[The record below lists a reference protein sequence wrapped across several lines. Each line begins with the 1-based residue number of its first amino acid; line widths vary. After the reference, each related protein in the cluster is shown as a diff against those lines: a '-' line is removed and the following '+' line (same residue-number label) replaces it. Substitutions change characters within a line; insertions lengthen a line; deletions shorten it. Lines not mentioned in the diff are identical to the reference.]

1 MFDRFG
7 EFDSVEELNAAAEGQ
22 KEEGDMEALKALAV
36 ENGLDP
42 EDAEDYMNGT
52 WSQLAN
58 PRTAALGKL
67 KVEAEHV
74 KCAEIMG
81 DWLDYIKDQC
91 IEREETQRAVR
102 KKGKSLEGCIA
113 EILKWSFAHQIPVDS
128 HIASVAG
135 VKANRV
141 TIGIPGMAT
150 VKKII
155 TKYYLG
161 R

>member
-91 IEREETQRAVR
+91 IEREEMQRAVR

-135 VKANRV
+135 VKADRV

>member
-91 IEREETQRAVR
+91 IEREEMQRAVR

>member
-1 MFDRFG
+1 
-7 EFDSVEELNAAAEGQ
+7 
-22 KEEGDMEALKALAV
+22 MEALEAMAV

-74 KCAEIMG
+74 KCG
-81 DWLDYIKDQC
+81 R
-91 IEREETQRAVR
+91 REEMQRAVR

-128 HIASVAG
+128 HITSVAG

>member
-91 IEREETQRAVR
+91 IEREEMQRAVR

-155 TKYYLG
+155 TTYYLG

>member
-22 KEEGDMEALKALAV
+22 KAEGDMEALEALAV

-42 EDAEDYMNGT
+42 EDAEDYMNEDVA
-52 WSQLAN
+52 QLAN
-58 PRTAALGKL
+58 PRMAAFGKL

-91 IEREETQRAVR
+91 MEREEVARAVR
-102 KKGKSLEGCIA
+102 KKSKSLEGCIA

-128 HIASVAG
+128 HITSVAG
-135 VKANRV
+135 VTANRV

>member
-91 IEREETQRAVR
+91 IEREEMQRAAR

>member
-1 MFDRFG
+1 MFEKFG

-81 DWLDYIKDQC
+81 DWLDYIENQC
-91 IEREETQRAVR
+91 IDHEEVARAVR

-128 HIASVAG
+128 HITSVAG

>member
-1 MFDRFG
+1 MFDKFG

-22 KEEGDMEALKALAV
+22 KAEGDMEALIALAV

-42 EDAEDYMNGT
+42 EDAEDYMNGDVT
-52 WSQLAN
+52 MLAE
-58 PRTAALGKL
+58 PCMAALGKL
-67 KVEAEHV
+67 NIEAEHV

-81 DWLDYIKDQC
+81 DWLDYIKEQC
-91 IEREETQRAVR
+91 LNHEEVARAVR

-113 EILKWSFAHQIPVDS
+113 EILKWSFEHQIPVDR
-128 HIASVAG
+128 HITSVAG

-155 TKYYLG
+155 TRYYLG
-161 R
+161 K

>member
-58 PRTAALGKL
+58 PRKAALGKL

-91 IEREETQRAVR
+91 IEREEMQRAVR

>member
-1 MFDRFG
+1 MFDKFG

-22 KEEGDMEALKALAV
+22 KAEGDMEALEALAV

-42 EDAEDYMNGT
+42 EDAEDYMNGDVE
-52 WSQLAN
+52 QLAN
-58 PRTAALGKL
+58 SCMAAIGKL
-67 KVEAEHV
+67 NVEAEYV

-81 DWLDYIKDQC
+81 DWLDYIKEQC
-91 IEREETQRAVR
+91 MDHEEVARAVR

-128 HIASVAG
+128 HITSVAG
-135 VKANRV
+135 VKANRI

-155 TKYYLG
+155 TSYYLG